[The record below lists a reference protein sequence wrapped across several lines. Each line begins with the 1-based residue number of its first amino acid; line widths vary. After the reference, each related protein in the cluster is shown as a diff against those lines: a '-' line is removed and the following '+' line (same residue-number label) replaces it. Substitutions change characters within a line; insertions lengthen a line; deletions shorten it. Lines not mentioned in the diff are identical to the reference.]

1 MTIIYHNPR
10 CRKSRA
16 GLELAHQHFA
26 DLQVVDYI
34 KNGLTL
40 SEIEEI
46 VKKTGIQPEDLIR
59 KQEAVF
65 KSDFKGKKLTNQQ
78 WMQAIADN
86 PKLLKRP
93 IVIKN
98 DKGVWADPPENLNH
112 LR

>member
-1 MTIIYHNPR
+1 MTKIYHNPR

-16 GLELAHQHFA
+16 GLELAQQKFA
-26 DLQVVDYI
+26 DLQIVDYI
-34 KNGLTL
+34 KEGLSL
-40 SEIEEI
+40 AAVEEI
-46 VKKTGIQPEDLIR
+46 VKTTGIKPEELLR
-59 KQEAVF
+59 KQEAIF
-65 KSDFKGKKLTNQQ
+65 KSDFKGKNLTDQQ

-98 DKGVWADPPENLNH
+98 NIGVWADPPENLNN